1 MCLSRVFD
9 DDDNNLVV
17 VRTIDTKR
25 GSMKILWEMGSCFT
39 ICLFTRGFSP
49 FNVWIQVSFSLFRA
63 SFDFY

>member
-17 VRTIDTKR
+17 ARTTDTK
-25 GSMKILWEMGSCFT
+25 GEVWGMGSCFT
-39 ICLFTRGFSP
+39 ICFFTRGFSP
-49 FNVWIQVSFSLFRA
+49 FSVWIQVSFSLFEA